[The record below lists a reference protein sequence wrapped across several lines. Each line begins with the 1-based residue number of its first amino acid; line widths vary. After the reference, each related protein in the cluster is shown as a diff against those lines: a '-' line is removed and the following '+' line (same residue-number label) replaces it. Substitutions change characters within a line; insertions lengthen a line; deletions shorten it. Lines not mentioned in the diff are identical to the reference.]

1 MFQTYDEFHQELTN
15 LLQGI
20 ITDNYVECLDEA
32 VEAIIESEDLDE
44 VREYYI
50 NFGKTEE
57 DFEDLTVELC
67 EQLLETR

>member
-1 MFQTYDEFHQELTN
+1 MFQTYDEFYQELTD
-15 LLQGI
+15 LLQCI
-20 ITDNYVECLDEA
+20 ITDNYVESLEDA
-32 VEAIIESEDLDE
+32 VEAIIESDDLSE

>member
-1 MFQTYDEFHQELTN
+1 MFETYDEFYQELTD

-20 ITDNYVECLDEA
+20 ITDNYVESLEDA
-32 VEAIIESEDLDE
+32 VEAIIESDDLGE

-50 NFGKTEE
+50 EFGKTEE

>member
-1 MFQTYDEFHQELTN
+1 MFQTYDEFYQELTD

-20 ITDNYVECLDEA
+20 ITDNYVESLEDA
-32 VEAIIESEDLDE
+32 VEAIIESDDLSE

>member
-1 MFQTYDEFHQELTN
+1 MFQTYDEFYQELTD

-20 ITDNYVECLDEA
+20 ITDNYVESLEGA
-32 VEAIIESEDLDE
+32 VEAIIESDDLGE

-50 NFGKTEE
+50 EFGKTEE